1 MPAHKPD
8 FPDIVDADQVVA
20 SVEPR
25 PMGISTNESRA
36 AAAAATDGQPMVD
49 FDGATNP
56 YIDYQYI
63 DLLLSL
69 QRPRSDGYDEMC
81 FIVMGQIKELLFKGL
96 HFELHNARLLIGADR
111 IDETLIVLARAVAY
125 LRYLSDSWNV
135 LSTITTEGFNQFRD
149 HLATASGQLSF
160 MYRHVEF
167 VLGNKSRTLAA
178 AHRNVPHVW
187 PAIEAA
193 LNEPSLYDAV
203 IAHLHRRGHAISA
216 TALERD
222 WAEPYRSDDSV
233 RSAWVAIYGDP
244 SPTNLTFRLGEALI
258 EIDETFSTY
267 RWRHFRSVE
276 KIIGNKPGTGGS
288 AGVDWLRHVT
298 DHRFFPE
305 LWEARNEL

>member
-1 MPAHKPD
+1 MPAHE
-8 FPDIVDADQVVA
+8 PDIPDIIDASKVNA

-25 PMGISTNESRA
+25 PMGISTDETRA
-36 AAAAATDGQPMVD
+36 AAAEATEGQPLVD
-49 FDGATNP
+49 FDGTTNP

-69 QRPRSDGYDEMC
+69 QHPRSDGYDEMC

-96 HFELHNARLLIGADR
+96 HFELHNARLLIGNDQ
-111 IDETLIVLARAVAY
+111 IDEALIVLGRATAY
-125 LRYLSDSWNV
+125 LRYLGDSWNV

-187 PAIEAA
+187 PAMEAA
-193 LNEPSLYDAV
+193 LNEPSLYDAA
-203 IAHLHRRGHAISA
+203 IALLHRRGQPIADA
-216 TALERD
+216 ALDRD
-222 WAEPYRSDDSV
+222 WAEPYESDDTV
-233 RSAWVAIYGDP
+233 RAAWVEIYRDP
-244 SPTNLTFRLGEALI
+244 APTNLAFRLGEVLI
-258 EIDETFSTY
+258 EIDEAFSIY

-276 KIIGNKPGTGGS
+276 KIIGHKPGTGGS

-305 LWEARNEL
+305 LWEARNDL